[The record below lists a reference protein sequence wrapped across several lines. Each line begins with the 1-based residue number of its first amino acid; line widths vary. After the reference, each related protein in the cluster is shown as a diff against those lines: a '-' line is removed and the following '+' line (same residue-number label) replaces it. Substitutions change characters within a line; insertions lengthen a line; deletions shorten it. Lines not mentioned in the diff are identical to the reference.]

1 MKYTFK
7 NGKKSTI
14 EAKITIDAT
23 EWAEAI
29 TQAYNK
35 NKGRFNIPG
44 FRKGHA
50 PKHVI
55 EQAYGK
61 GVFYEEAVNIALPKY
76 YEEFLAKEKDIKDID
91 RPEVDIDKLDDNGVT
106 FKLVIPVRPE
116 VKLGAYTGINIE
128 KVVYNVTEEDVEKE
142 LERLKERNS
151 REISVTDR
159 AAKDG
164 DITVID
170 YCGKIDGVEFK
181 GGKAEKQT
189 LVLGSK
195 TFIPGFEEQ
204 VEGMNIGDE
213 KDITVKFPDD
223 YPSEEVKGKEAV
235 FTVKLHEIKVKEL
248 PEVNDEFIKDATG
261 DENLEA
267 WKVKTIE
274 KFQKA
279 NDAKAKNETED
290 KLIVAISDATEVE
303 IPRAM
308 IDRQID
314 AFIQETEYR
323 MMYQGIKLEDYL
335 KYLGQTMEE
344 FRKGYEEP
352 ALKRVKQQL
361 VVEEIIAKE
370 GFTATQE
377 EIDAKVAEQAKSVN
391 KEVEEYKKS
400 MDPRQFEYIE
410 HSIIVEKLFDFLK
423 ANNNIA

>member
-7 NGKKSTI
+7 NGEKSTVV
-14 EAKITIDAT
+14 AKITLDSK
-23 EWAEAI
+23 EWADAI
-29 TQAYNK
+29 TEAYNK
-35 NKGRFNIPG
+35 NKGKFNIHG

-55 EQAYGK
+55 EQLYGK
-61 GVFYEEAVNIALPKY
+61 GVFFEEAVNIALPKY
-76 YEEFLAKEKDIKDID
+76 YEEFLSKEKSIEDID
-91 RPEVDIDKLDDNGVT
+91 RPDVEIDKLDDNGVT
-106 FKLVIPVRPE
+106 FSLTIPVKPE

-128 KVVYNVTEEDVEKE
+128 KVVYNVTEDDVDKE
-142 LERLKERNS
+142 LDRLKERNS
-151 REISVTDR
+151 REVSVTDR
-159 AAKDG
+159 ACQDG

-170 YCGKIDGVEFK
+170 YCGKIDGVEFA

-204 VEGMNIGDE
+204 VVGMNIGEE
-213 KDITVKFPDD
+213 KDINVKFPDD

-248 PEVNDEFIKDATG
+248 PEVTDEFIKEATG
-261 DENLEA
+261 EENLEA

-274 KFQKA
+274 KLKKA
-279 NDAKAKNETED
+279 NDAKANNETED
-290 KLIVAISDATEVE
+290 KLVVAISDATEVD

-308 IDRQID
+308 IERQID
-314 AFIQETEYR
+314 YFIQETEYR
-323 MMYQGIKLEDYL
+323 MMYQGLKLEDYL
-335 KYLGQTMEE
+335 KYLGQSMEE
-344 FRKGYEEP
+344 YRKGYEDV

-361 VVEEIIAKE
+361 VIEEIIKKE
-370 GFTATQE
+370 NITASQE
-377 EIDAKVAEQAKSVN
+377 EIDAKVAEQAKSVG

-400 MDPRQFEYIE
+400 MDPRQFQYIE
-410 HSIIVEKLFDFLK
+410 HSIVVEKLFDFLK